1 MLRIAIPWWTLESL
15 PHRWAALPVICPNAW
30 WEIKLKT
37 KNLPARNISPQ
48 SPERKKPV
56 LLWRQCEIAPEKQ
69 AETSLFC
76 VAAAAAAK
84 SLRSVRLCATP
95 QTAKWVKRLR
105 VTWFC
110 PVQSGDISG
119 SSLPRRPGGGP
130 LSFLMITF

>member
-1 MLRIAIPWWTLESL
+1 MLKIAIPWWTLESL
-15 PHRWAALPVICPNAW
+15 PHRWAALLVICPNAW

-56 LLWRQCEIAPEKQ
+56 LSWHQCEIAPEKRLKPPSSV
-69 AETSLFC
+69 SLPLLLSRFG
-76 VAAAAAAK
+76 
-84 SLRSVRLCATP
+84 RVRLCATP
-95 QTAKWVKRLR
+95 QPAKWGEKAR